1 MAATSP
7 IARARRSTELSLVIM
22 AGLITAGAYTLASL
36 GEYAVI
42 PTRIVPFL
50 GVLLGLL
57 LLAHL
62 AVRWFAGGADPT
74 MLPLAAI
81 LHGIGYV
88 MITRLDDR
96 LAGLQTTWSIV
107 AIGGFIAT
115 LLVIQRAPDLARY
128 RWSFLLAGVGLLLL
142 PMIPGLGFGV
152 GGARI
157 WVSLGPINFQ
167 PGEFAKLALAIFFA
181 GYLAENRELI
191 ADSNWKVGPFR
202 LPEPRHLLPILL
214 AWGFTVLVMVAQRD
228 LGSSLL
234 FFALFVVMMWVAT
247 ERAAY
252 LVIGL
257 LMFAVAAYVAWR
269 LFGHVQTRVTIW
281 LDPWS
286 DRLDS
291 GYQIVQALYGLSD
304 GGIAGT
310 GLGLGSPGTVPEA
323 QNDFIFTS
331 IGEEMGL
338 FGGAAVLMAYVLLI
352 GAGLRTALRTDNT
365 FEKLLSV
372 GLTTILGVQAFIII
386 GGVIK
391 VVPLTGITLPFV
403 SYGGSS
409 LLSNYI
415 LLALLIRLSDSG
427 ARRLHEL
434 PDEPTPSERWAAYRL
449 RRRTGA
455 DDRELVG

>member
-1 MAATSP
+1 
-7 IARARRSTELSLVIM
+7 
-22 AGLITAGAYTLASL
+22 
-36 GEYAVI
+36 
-42 PTRIVPFL
+42 
-50 GVLLGLL
+50 
-57 LLAHL
+57 
-62 AVRWFAGGADPT
+62 

-81 LHGIGYV
+81 LHGLGYV

-107 AIGGFIAT
+107 AIAGFVLT
-115 LLVIQRAPDLARY
+115 LVVIQRAPDLARY
-128 RWSFLLAGVGLLLL
+128 RWSFLLAGVALLLL
-142 PMIPGLGFGV
+142 PLVPGLGFGV

-191 ADSNWKVGPFR
+191 AASSWRVGPFH

-214 AWGFTVLVMVAQRD
+214 AWGFTVAGDGRPEGPRL
-228 LGSSLL
+228 
-234 FFALFVVMMWVAT
+234 
-247 ERAAY
+247 
-252 LVIGL
+252 
-257 LMFAVAAYVAWR
+257 VAAVLR
-269 LFGHVQTRVTIW
+269 PLRRDDVGRHR
-281 LDPWS
+281 
-286 DRLDS
+286 
-291 GYQIVQALYGLSD
+291 
-304 GGIAGT
+304 AGQLPRHRPRDVRRRGRT
-310 GLGLGSPGTVPEA
+310 SPGGCSATSRHASTSGSTRGATRSTPATRSSRRCTGCPTAASPAPASASAARAQVPEA
-323 QNDFIFTS
+323 QNDFIFTA
-331 IGEEMGL
+331 IGEELGL
-338 FGGAAVLMAYVLLI
+338 FGAAAVLIAYLLLI

-365 FEKLLSV
+365 FEKLLAV
-372 GLTTILGVQAFIII
+372 GLTTIIGVQAFIIV

-434 PDEPTPSERWAAYRL
+434 PDDPTPSERWAAYRL
-449 RRRTGA
+449 RRRTGVSRRPRSSCGEPPDPPA
-455 DDRELVG
+455 RRRA